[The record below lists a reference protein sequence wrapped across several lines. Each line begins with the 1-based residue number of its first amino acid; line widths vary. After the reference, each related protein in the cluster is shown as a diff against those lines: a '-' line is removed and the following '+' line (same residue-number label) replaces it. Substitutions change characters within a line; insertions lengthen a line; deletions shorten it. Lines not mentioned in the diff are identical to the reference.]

1 MSNLPKKL
9 LIATKNQGKVKEIIV
24 LLKNANL
31 DIDVKSLS
39 DLKIYDDY
47 EETGKTFKANAIGK
61 SQFYSK
67 LEPNRLIIADDSGLM
82 VDVLGG
88 EPGVYSARY
97 SGIKAT
103 DKKNN
108 EKLLKELGNC
118 EDRTA
123 KFKTVVSISLNGKLI
138 KTFEG
143 EVKGKILTTPRGNSG
158 FGYDP
163 LFYYTPLKKTFAEL
177 SIEIKNDISHRAKA
191 VKRMIAYF
199 RTTINDKQ

>member
-9 LIATKNQGKVKEIIV
+9 LIATKNQGKVNEIIV
-24 LLKNANL
+24 LFKNENL
-31 DIDVKSLS
+31 DIDVKSLN

-47 EETGKTFKANAIGK
+47 EETGTTFESNAIGK

-67 LEPNRLIIADDSGLM
+67 LVSDRLTIADDSGLM
-82 VDVLGG
+82 VDALNG

-97 SGIKAT
+97 SGVNAT
-103 DKKNN
+103 DNKNN
-108 EKLLKELGNC
+108 EKLLKELKNI

-138 KTFEG
+138 KTFHG

-163 LFYYTPLKKTFAEL
+163 LFYYTPLKKTFGEL
-177 SIEIKNDISHRAKA
+177 SIEIKNNISHRAKA
-191 VKRMIAYF
+191 VKQMINF
-199 RTTINDKQ
+199 FKEL